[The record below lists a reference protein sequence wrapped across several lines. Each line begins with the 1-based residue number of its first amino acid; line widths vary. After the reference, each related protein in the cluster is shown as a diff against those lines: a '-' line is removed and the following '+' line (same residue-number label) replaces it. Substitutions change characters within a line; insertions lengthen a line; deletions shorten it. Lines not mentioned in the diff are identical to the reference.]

1 MKHFDWIN
9 NYQKNKNKL
18 HDLNDVLPNL
28 FDRYLLIPFTNG
40 IIDNF
45 PFDDY
50 PSNKDTISNLNKQH
64 SIEKS
69 FGIFLNKNSD
79 NVYREITLKE
89 ISEKFKVQYCVD
101 TANLIKP
108 TPGIV
113 PLIEIS
119 KQKLIQL
126 LTHLPI
132 PQQLCLF
139 IEDNYRFE
147 AVFDN
152 WKFNRENSKIDLSDY
167 FWFQDKTSWDS
178 CSYLFPNTLNWCLS
192 TLEDYPH
199 LIFCCDNST
208 LEIIAKMNNLE
219 TFDLDYNSSINWVF
233 A

>member
-18 HDLNDVLPNL
+18 HGLNDVVPNL
-28 FDRYLLIPFTNG
+28 FNRYLLIPFTNG

-50 PSNKDTISNLNKQH
+50 PAHIDTISNLNKQH

-108 TPGIV
+108 TTGIV

-119 KQKLIQL
+119 KQ
-126 LTHLPI
+126 
-132 PQQLCLF
+132 
-139 IEDNYRFE
+139 N
-147 AVFDN
+147 
-152 WKFNRENSKIDLSDY
+152 
-167 FWFQDKTSWDS
+167 
-178 CSYLFPNTLNWCLS
+178 
-192 TLEDYPH
+192 
-199 LIFCCDNST
+199 
-208 LEIIAKMNNLE
+208 
-219 TFDLDYNSSINWVF
+219 
-233 A
+233 